1 MGTPFFKMTG
11 SGNDFVFVD
20 GRITTLADWPGERIA
35 ATCHRRTGVGADGL
49 VLLEPEAP
57 GVVRMHYFNADGGRA
72 ALCGNASLCST
83 RLAARL
89 GLADPTGMTLRT
101 DAGDL
106 QTRCVGPGHMAELR
120 FPAFPVPPRV
130 DLEWAAGETGR
141 AWLGDIGVPHL
152 IVLVEELA
160 TVDVAARGRALRYS
174 PQFAPGGTNVNFVGV
189 THGPGGPEWR
199 IRTYERGIEGETM
212 ACGTGTICAA
222 FALAAEGLADLPV
235 RMTTASGSELAVA
248 GQVRIGQADDVWLC
262 GEGRLVFA
270 GELEDGWPPAT
281 GE

>member
-20 GRITTLADWPGERIA
+20 GRVTPLAAWPRERIA
-35 ATCHRRTGVGADGL
+35 ATCHRRNGVGADGL
-49 VLLEPEAP
+49 VLLEPDGPAT
-57 GVVRMHYFNADGGRA
+57 VRMHYFNADGGRA

-83 RLAARL
+83 RLAVRL
-89 GLADPTGMTLRT
+89 GMAEPTGMTLRT

-130 DLEWAAGETGR
+130 ELDWEDGESGK

-152 IVLVEELA
+152 IVLVEDLSA
-160 TVDVAARGRALRYS
+160 VDVAARGRELRFS
-174 PQFAPGGTNVNFVGV
+174 PQFAPEGTNVNFVGF
-189 THGPGGPEWR
+189 TRGTGGLEWR

-222 FALAAEGLADLPV
+222 FALASHGLAELPV

-248 GQVRIGQADDVWLC
+248 GRVEGNLSEDVWLC
-262 GEGRLVFA
+262 GEGRLVFT
-270 GELEDGWPPAT
+270 GELDGI
-281 GE
+281 

>member
-1 MGTPFFKMTG
+1 MATAFFKMTG

-20 GRITTLADWPGERIA
+20 GRETSLAAWPAQRIA
-35 ATCHRRTGVGADGL
+35 ATCHRRNGVGADGL
-49 VLLEPEAP
+49 VLLESEGV

-83 RLAARL
+83 RLAVRL
-89 GLADPTGMTLRT
+89 GLADPSGMTLRT

-106 QTRCVGPGHMAELR
+106 QTRCVGPGNMAELR
-120 FPAFPVPPRV
+120 FPAFAVPPAV
-130 DLEWAAGETGR
+130 TLEWAPGESGR

-152 IVLVEELA
+152 IVLVEALDA
-160 TVDVAARGRALRYS
+160 VDVDQRGRELRFS

-189 THGPGGPEWR
+189 TRGPGGPEWR

-222 FALAAEGLADLPV
+222 FALASQGLAELPV

-248 GQVRIGQADDVWLC
+248 GRVAGNVAEEVWLC
-262 GEGRLVFA
+262 GEGRLVFT
-270 GELEDGWPPAT
+270 GELDEA
-281 GE
+281 

>member
-20 GRITTLADWPGERIA
+20 GRVTPLAAWPRERIA
-35 ATCHRRTGVGADGL
+35 AACHRRNGVGADGL
-49 VLLEPEAP
+49 VLLEPEGPAT
-57 GVVRMHYFNADGGRA
+57 VRMHYFNADGGRA

-83 RLAARL
+83 RLAVRL
-89 GLADPTGMTLRT
+89 GMAEPAGMTLRT

-130 DLEWAAGETGR
+130 ELKWEDGESGK

-152 IVLVEELA
+152 IVLVEDLGA
-160 TVDVAARGRALRYS
+160 IDVEARGRELRFS
-174 PQFAPGGTNVNFVGV
+174 PKFAPEGTNVNFVGV
-189 THGPGGPEWR
+189 TRGPGGPEWR

-222 FALAAEGLADLPV
+222 FALASHGLAELPV

-248 GQVRIGQADDVWLC
+248 GRVEGNLSEDVWLC
-262 GEGRLVFA
+262 GEGRLVFT
-270 GELEDGWPPAT
+270 GELDGV
-281 GE
+281 